1 MIMSDTTE
9 IEKKSLEAHV
19 ELCAERYRYLEEKLG
34 SMDNKIETVV
44 DSVASVK
51 DAVERMA
58 EKSNERILS
67 WGAGIIVCL
76 IGLIGYLLTTYV
88 LPPLP

>member
-1 MIMSDTTE
+1 MSDTTE

-51 DAVERMA
+51 DAVERMS

-67 WGAGIIVCL
+67 WGASIIVCL
-76 IGLIGYLLTTYV
+76 IGLIGYLLATYV